1 MPDPSPPQAVR
12 VTPGSV
18 AQCLSG
24 LVLGLILIQC
34 CLLVLV
40 HMFDRPYVF
49 GLVDAF
55 DFGGENNITAL
66 VSTLLMMVCALM
78 LAFSG
83 AVAAPPLK
91 RLPWFLLACVFVFLG
106 IDEATMIHEYASAPV
121 RALIGE
127 DRVPHLAWVLPYGAA
142 MLLLGA
148 VLLPWFLKLDRQVQI
163 RFVLA
168 GGLFVLGAI
177 GFELAESQVVQAILA
192 NHPDTDL
199 AELQHP
205 TVDLLILFEESLE
218 MIGLSLFLHTLVDR
232 MGGFAL
238 LAER

>member
-1 MPDPSPPQAVR
+1 MPDTSPPKAVR

-18 AQCLSG
+18 ARCLIG
-24 LVLGLILIQC
+24 LVAGLILIQC

-40 HMFDRPYVF
+40 HIFDRPYIF

-66 VSTLLMMVCALM
+66 VSTLLMMACALM

-91 RLPWFLLACVFVFLG
+91 RLPWFLLAGVFAFLG

-121 RALIGE
+121 RVLLGE

-142 MLLLGA
+142 MLVLAA

-177 GFELAESQVVQAILA
+177 GFELAESQVVQGILA
-192 NHPDTDL
+192 EYPDTDI
-199 AELQHP
+199 AQLQHP

-218 MIGLSLFLHTLVDR
+218 MTGLSLFLHTLVSR
-232 MGGFAL
+232 LGGL
-238 LAER
+238 TIRPER